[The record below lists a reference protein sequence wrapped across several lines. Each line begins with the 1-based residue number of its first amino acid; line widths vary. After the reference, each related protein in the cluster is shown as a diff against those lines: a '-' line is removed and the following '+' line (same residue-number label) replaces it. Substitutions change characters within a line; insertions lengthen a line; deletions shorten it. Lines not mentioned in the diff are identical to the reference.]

1 MIVHCM
7 PNCCASCATLSGSYC
22 TWSSNQPSLQRCAT
36 NNPTLAG
43 SAGGVVEAFCLAPID
58 VIKTRLQLDGT
69 KQYRSIIHCGT
80 SIAEK
85 EGVKALWKGVVP
97 FATHLTFKY
106 ALRMGSNSFYQN
118 LMRDK
123 EGNLNQYR
131 RLAAGAMA
139 GITEAVCIV
148 TPFEVVKIRLQ
159 QQRGLDKASLKY
171 HVRIRD
177 ALRQLQ
183 QHIASSGHMQNAS
196 VCHESLLSCGCT
208 CVLVQQRSYACS
220 ALTNI

>member
-1 MIVHCM
+1 MPAGVKAFAGDSRALCCLHKPRLVALHCNRRHLVLTVQPADSAVHM
-7 PNCCASCATLSGSYC
+7 GGGREGA
-22 TWSSNQPSLQRCAT
+22 WSMHVARLRGCSRYDRALHAPLLCIMHDTVGQLLHMVKYQPSLQRCAT

-85 EGVKALWKGVVP
+85 EGVGALWKGVVP

-139 GITEAVCIV
+139 GITEAVVHC
-148 TPFEVVKIRLQ
+148 
-159 QQRGLDKASLKY
+159 
-171 HVRIRD
+171 D
-177 ALRQLQ
+177 AF
-183 QHIASSGHMQNAS
+183 
-196 VCHESLLSCGCT
+196 
-208 CVLVQQRSYACS
+208 
-220 ALTNI
+220 